1 MQKYFQNFC
10 KPNFYLRKNVNVLI
24 HFKGL
29 YANIY
34 AKFLCKNCA
43 ICFLLFKA
51 FQKAIKSKNPMTGS
65 GSKYRFSRE
74 NVKIRHSGSVPKSG
88 IKVPFPA

>member
-1 MQKYFQNFC
+1 MQKYLQNF
-10 KPNFYLRKNVNVLI
+10 RKLNLYSRTTEKVQI

-29 YANIY
+29 CANIY
-34 AKFLCKNCA
+34 AKLICKNCA

-74 NVKIRHSGSVPKSG
+74 NVK
-88 IKVPFPA
+88 

>member
-1 MQKYFQNFC
+1 MQKYLQNF
-10 KPNFYLRKNVNVLI
+10 RKLNLYSRKTEKVQI

-29 YANIY
+29 SANIY
-34 AKFLCKNCA
+34 TKLLCKNCA

-74 NVKIRHSGSVPKSG
+74 NVK
-88 IKVPFPA
+88 